1 MIIRVCDLE
10 TTGLAPPETP
20 CEVGWVDLA
29 GEGDMWSVVMPSARE
44 MLCNPLRPIPPETS
58 AIHHIVNEDVEGA
71 PFWPVALAECADKD
85 GKMFRP
91 DYLCAH
97 NSRFEQL
104 WFTDEIT
111 GGAKWICT
119 FKCALRL
126 WPDAPSHSN
135 QALRYWLDPVG
146 LDRAIA
152 SRSHRALPDAYVTA
166 FLLREMLREAT
177 VEQLVAWTREP
188 ALLTKI
194 AFGKHR
200 GKRWAEVDAG
210 FLRWILTKDFDE
222 DVLLTAR
229 AELAR
234 RETADAA
241 P

>member
-29 GEGDMWSVVMPSARE
+29 GEGDMWSVV
-44 MLCNPLRPIPPETS
+44 
-58 AIHHIVNEDVEGA
+58 
-71 PFWPVALAECADKD
+71 
-85 GKMFRP
+85 
-91 DYLCAH
+91 
-97 NSRFEQL
+97 
-104 WFTDEIT
+104 TDEIT